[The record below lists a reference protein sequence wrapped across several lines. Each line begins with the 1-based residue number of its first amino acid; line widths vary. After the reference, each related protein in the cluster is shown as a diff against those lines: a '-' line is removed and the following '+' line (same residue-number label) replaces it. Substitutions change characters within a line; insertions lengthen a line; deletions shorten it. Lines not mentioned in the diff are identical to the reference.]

1 MKLFFILAIIGIPS
15 LEILTFIQVG
25 EVLGVWPT
33 IGLVFVTALIGLSQL
48 NSQGTETLYKAMETL
63 RQNRFPIDELFNG
76 ICLILAGILL
86 LTPGFITDFVGF
98 LFLIPFIRIKIRQS
112 LANFSFTNSRVHINH
127 SDIQNSKPTMGD
139 SMTIEGEYDDLTATR
154 EEK

>member
-15 LEILTFIQVG
+15 LEIFTFIKVG
-25 EVLGVWPT
+25 GVLGVWPT

-63 RQNRFPIDELFNG
+63 CQNRFPIDELFNG
-76 ICLILAGILL
+76 VCLILAGILL

-127 SDIQNSKPTMGD
+127 SDIQNSKPTTGD
-139 SMTIEGEYDDLTATR
+139 PMTIEGEYDDLTATR